1 MNWHNALGL
10 AEAGLLLWLVATK
23 RGKRFPAAVKTRL
36 AIRREERYEARL
48 AIMATRFKRQF
59 ERGQVAGWQA
69 AKAGCERPHIGP
81 ADFDFDATVN
91 FYRRWRQGRA
101 CELRAWH
108 NGYYV
113 GWCAGGTAEANVDAS
128 AAEMLLELE
137 HWLGSQ

>member
-36 AIRREERYEARL
+36 AI
-48 AIMATRFKRQF
+48 RQF